1 MGNKAI
7 AYDLIHVC
15 KKRIEQSENRRRSWA
30 GVRDEIRKKAR
41 KEIEMIEAGR
51 YGKERLSYSDVNIIL
66 IGKCLELYSKHYE
79 MIVDYKGDVVPLSE
93 ALTSIRMMVEQ
104 IVTTQQPLPSE
115 LEHID
120 PVSYIYLTCLCDRK
134 EIKSDEVHKTTR
146 GIMEPEVLIKAG
158 VMRKGRA
165 KRGRTYEVKL
175 PNERYKNLIMLFKKK
190 FKSPDQLLLFPEFE
204 EAKFDN
210 IALVDVLHYLMGL
223 AEAGENLVPWL
234 NQFKSVIPNIRVS
247 LEYLLEKNPTFQEP
261 INKVLSIIEV

>member
-1 MGNKAI
+1 MGAQKI

-15 KKRIEQSENRRRSWA
+15 RKRNGQSKTRKRSWA

-41 KEIEMIEAGR
+41 VEIKTIESGR
-51 YGKERLSYSDVNIIL
+51 YGSDKLSSADITIIL
-66 IGKCLELYSKHYE
+66 IGKCLELYSRHYG
-79 MIVDYKGDVVPLSE
+79 MIVDYKGGVVSLVQALS
-93 ALTSIRMMVEQ
+93 SIRMMVEQ

-120 PVSYIYLTCLCDRK
+120 PVTYIYLTCLCGIK

-146 GIMEPEVLIKAG
+146 RIMEPEVLIKAG

-175 PNERYKNLIMLFKKK
+175 PVERYKDLTKLFKS
-190 FKSPDQLLLFPEFE
+190 KSKTLDQLSLFPELE
-204 EAKFDN
+204 EARFDN
-210 IALVDVLHYLMGL
+210 VALVDVLHYLMGL

-234 NQFKSVIPNIRVS
+234 NEFKSIIPNIRVS
-247 LEYLLEKNPTFQEP
+247 FEYLLDKNPTFQSP
-261 INKVLSIIEV
+261 INKVLRIIEV